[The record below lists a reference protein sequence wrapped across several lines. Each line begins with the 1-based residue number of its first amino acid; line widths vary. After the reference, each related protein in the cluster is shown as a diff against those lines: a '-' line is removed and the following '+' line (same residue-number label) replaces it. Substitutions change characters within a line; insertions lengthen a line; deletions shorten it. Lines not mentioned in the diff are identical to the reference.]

1 MCGWVK
7 LYRDVLETEL
17 WREVVPFR
25 LFLLLL
31 MQASRED
38 GRSVNGIQL
47 KRGQYI
53 RAYSKLAEDLG
64 YREGR
69 GEKQYSKS
77 TIKRAADKL
86 IKKGLIATE
95 ETSVGT
101 LFTLTKYEEVQTGGF
116 TDFFYPSD
124 RGTVAE
130 RRENEGETN
139 PVQNQE
145 REKKAEKEK
154 KDDSVQALPK
164 GQKEDAE
171 KDGRIFALTQKFA
184 GLRSRGTALSAK
196 DQNELERVAALEIPL
211 DQLLAWMEEIQ
222 NHYGVQPILSMKY
235 YHAAILTRMKDA
247 RTDSGRK
254 AESLKERMARLEKQ
268 GNLMQGGKV

>member
-7 LYRDVLETEL
+7 LYRDVLESEL

-25 LFLLLL
+25 LFVLLLI
-31 MQASRED
+31 QASRED

-47 KRGQYI
+47 KKGQYI

-86 IKKGLIATE
+86 VKKGLIATE

-101 LFTLTKYEEVQTGGF
+101 LFTLLKYEEIQAGGF
-116 TDFFYPSD
+116 ADFFYPSN

-130 RRENEGETN
+130 RTENERETKA
-139 PVQNQE
+139 VQNQE
-145 REKKAEKEK
+145 REKNAEKEK
-154 KDDSVQALPK
+154 KDDHVPAQAK
-164 GQKEDAE
+164 GQGDSPEHNT
-171 KDGRIFALTQKFA
+171 RIHTLTQKFVQ
-184 GLRSRGTALSAK
+184 LRNRGTALSAK
-196 DQNELERVAALEIPL
+196 DLNALEKVEALEVPL
-211 DQLLAWMEEIQ
+211 DQLLVWMEEIQ
-222 NHYGVQPILSMKY
+222 ANYGGQRINSMKY
-235 YHAAILTRMKDA
+235 YEAAILTKMKNPPA
-247 RTDSGRK
+247 EKGRK
-254 AESLKERMARLEKQ
+254 TESLKERMARLEKQ
-268 GNLMQGGKV
+268 GKLR